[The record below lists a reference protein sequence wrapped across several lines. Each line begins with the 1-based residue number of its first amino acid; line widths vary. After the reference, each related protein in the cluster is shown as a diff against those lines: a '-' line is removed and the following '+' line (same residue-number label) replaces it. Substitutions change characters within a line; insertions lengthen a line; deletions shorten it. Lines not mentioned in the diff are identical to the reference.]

1 MYLVPKYPGVR
12 QSNNIYSTEYHI
24 SFIEEASVAQPITRN
39 SRTTLNAKDICEHF
53 DIVEEARKLI
63 REGNFINWNDYSKS
77 K

>member
-1 MYLVPKYPGVR
+1 MYLVPKYPNIKK
-12 QSNNIYSTEYHI
+12 SNEIYSTEYHI
-24 SFIEEASVAQPITRN
+24 SFIEEASLTQPITRN
-39 SRTTLNAKDICEHF
+39 YKTTLIAKDICEHF